1 MGCRRDRADRR
12 SFSRPWISIG
22 CRCAAG
28 TSIRAPGITGE
39 DGINWDR
46 SWGWG
51 FAWPRGGILELTLSV
66 RHSALSR
73 TGLKSKAVW
82 PKLASRARATNHELR
97 YHCRFLSLIG
107 SGVIHCVWVT
117 QTNALLY
124 SVEITH
130 VNDLSENTTK
140 CAAKRNDSRP
150 EPMHIYTESWDQ
162 GPRDAFTAPSFKLV
176 TNSRIKEARKASL
189 IECANA
195 VSIRRRSWLHSTIP
209 A

>member
-1 MGCRRDRADRR
+1 MV
-12 SFSRPWISIG
+12 
-22 CRCAAG
+22 
-28 TSIRAPGITGE
+28 
-39 DGINWDR
+39 
-46 SWGWG
+46 
-51 FAWPRGGILELTLSV
+51 LTLSV

-150 EPMHIYTESWDQ
+150 EPMHIYMESWDQ
-162 GPRDAFTAPSFKLV
+162 GPRDALTKRKRKKKKKRKKRKKKKRKKKKKKK
-176 TNSRIKEARKASL
+176 NKKKKRITKKN
-189 IECANA
+189 I
-195 VSIRRRSWLHSTIP
+195 
-209 A
+209 